1 MTGLIIAGAYLGGF
15 ILCNANVAIRSIQTI
30 HNLKKEKYDIKSKW
44 DVIKKVCD
52 DRNYFSFMFW
62 LSLIPV
68 ANYSVAL
75 VNGCSSL
82 FNDSYDYQ
90 NLKNELKKENIIKES
105 PELLKLKS
113 DIFLK
118 EEKLKQAKDELGFG
132 KIGKYTELSDSQKL
146 NFINELENNIDN
158 ETQKFK
164 AYNELTREEKIEF
177 LNRERANILG
187 DYEFEIPK
195 IKKIGKRK

>member
-1 MTGLIIAGAYLGGF
+1 MTGLIIAGVYLGGLA
-15 ILCNANVAIRSIQTI
+15 LCNANVTIRSIQTI

-44 DVIKKVCD
+44 DVVKKICD
-52 DRNYFSFMFW
+52 DREYLTFMRW
-62 LSLIPV
+62 SSLLP
-68 ANYSVAL
+68 L
-75 VNGCSSL
+75 VNFVIAFSYGIWCAG
-82 FNDSYDYQ
+82 NDPYDYQ
-90 NLKNELKKENIIKES
+90 KLKNELKEEKVIKES
-105 PELLKLKS
+105 TELLKLKS

-132 KIGKYTELSDSQKL
+132 KMGKYTELSDSQKL
-146 NFINELENNIDN
+146 NFINELENNIDS
-158 ETQKFK
+158 ETHEFK
-164 AYNELTREEKIEF
+164 TYNELTREEKIEF

>member
-15 ILCNANVAIRSIQTI
+15 ILSNANVAIRSIQTI
-30 HNLKKEKYDIKSKW
+30 HNLKKEKYDIKSKF
-44 DVIKKVCD
+44 DIIKKVCD
-52 DRNYFSFMFW
+52 DRDYFSFMFW
-62 LSLIPV
+62 FSLLPIVNYCV
-68 ANYSVAL
+68 AFVY
-75 VNGCSSL
+75 GCISAA
-82 FNDSYDYQ
+82 NEPYDYQ
-90 NLKNELKKENIIKES
+90 YLKNELKEAKVIKET

-177 LNRERANILG
+177 LNRERANILD